1 MTSAARTHV
10 EALAGAIGARGS
22 CTPEEARGH
31 AYCSKTLSEMGYAPH
46 TEAFRAPLSVWMPYA
61 LASGLALLAAF
72 LFYTQGG
79 AGALAGAALMLLVV
93 SSTFLQLA
101 HRDNALRWLLPTGE
115 SQNVWAQCQPAQ
127 AAAGTVVFVAH
138 VDTHRHAWVMSASGP
153 FLLLR
158 TLSTLAPAAYIGLLL
173 VCIVRLFAPLP
184 ELYPISLVLA
194 ALALPVFGLAL
205 WPDFT
210 RFVPGAN
217 DNASGVAAVLEYAA
231 RLRVTPLRSTRVIFL
246 FTGCEEVGA
255 FGAAAFARQHP
266 ELSDANY
273 LVVDNIGGRDTHP
286 HYLLSET
293 LLTALHPDPA
303 LLAVAERVAAEHAS
317 RPIMSRHLQASFTD
331 LTPLALA
338 GRRAIAFVSY
348 RASDGMIPDWHQP
361 TDTVARMDW
370 DAYARTRE
378 YVWSVLQ
385 ALDERG

>member
-1 MTSAARTHV
+1 MTSAAHTHV

-31 AYCSKTLSEMGYAPH
+31 AYCSKALSEMGYAPH

-127 AAAGTVVFVAH
+127 TAAGTVVFVAH

-217 DNASGVAAVLEYAA
+217 
-231 RLRVTPLRSTRVIFL
+231 
-246 FTGCEEVGA
+246 
-255 FGAAAFARQHP
+255 
-266 ELSDANY
+266 
-273 LVVDNIGGRDTHP
+273 
-286 HYLLSET
+286 
-293 LLTALHPDPA
+293 
-303 LLAVAERVAAEHAS
+303 
-317 RPIMSRHLQASFTD
+317 
-331 LTPLALA
+331 
-338 GRRAIAFVSY
+338 
-348 RASDGMIPDWHQP
+348 
-361 TDTVARMDW
+361 
-370 DAYARTRE
+370 
-378 YVWSVLQ
+378 
-385 ALDERG
+385 